1 MLNDNNDD
9 YEENYDAKKIV
20 KTFPP
25 TRGSRKNGFPAVII
39 IHQVTKEKFTIHR
52 KNLEEDGKKKAI
64 SSSKIEEIS
73 MIDGDDENSGKDDTP
88 TLDQRYHT
96 IYSHIIIS

>member
-1 MLNDNNDD
+1 MFKLPADNNDD

-20 KTFPP
+20 QAFPP

-39 IHQVTKEKFTIHR
+39 IHQVTKEKFATRR
-52 KNLEEDGKKKAI
+52 KKLEEVGKKKAI

-73 MIDGDDENSGKDDTP
+73 MIDADDEISEKDNTP
-88 TLDQRYHT
+88 TLDQR
-96 IYSHIIIS
+96 

>member
-25 TRGSRKNGFPAVII
+25 ARGSRTNGFPAVII
-39 IHQVTKEKFTIHR
+39 IHHVTKKKFATHR
-52 KNLEEDGKKKAI
+52 KKLEEVGKNKAI
-64 SSSKIEEIS
+64 LSSKIEEIS
-73 MIDGDDENSGKDDTP
+73 MIDADDEISGKDDTP
-88 TLDQRYHT
+88 SLDQR
-96 IYSHIIIS
+96 

>member
-20 KTFPP
+20 RTFAP

-39 IHQVTKEKFTIHR
+39 IHQVTKKKFSTHR
-52 KNLEEDGKKKAI
+52 KKLEEVGKNKAI

-73 MIDGDDENSGKDDTP
+73 MIDADDEISGKDDTP
-88 TLDQRYHT
+88 SLDQR
-96 IYSHIIIS
+96 